1 MSEYGCLLFWLLEL
15 MLNKFLKNEY
25 WINFFIGVLV
35 FTLFIIGVLLIP
47 GERKEIIE
55 DKNETDVMDYDG
67 IGNYGRIP
75 NKDS

>member
-1 MSEYGCLLFWLLEL
+1 MSIE
-15 MLNKFLKNEY
+15 
-25 WINFFIGVLV
+25 IIFFIGVLV

-55 DKNETDVMDYDG
+55 EKNETDVMDYDG

-75 NKDS
+75 NKDSWLNFKLKWLEYSSV

>member
-1 MSEYGCLLFWLLEL
+1 MNKSLSIITCITLLVCNLLSAQ
-15 MLNKFLKNEY
+15 
-25 WINFFIGVLV
+25 
-35 FTLFIIGVLLIP
+35 
-47 GERKEIIE
+47 EIIE

>member
-1 MSEYGCLLFWLLEL
+1 MSIE
-15 MLNKFLKNEY
+15 
-25 WINFFIGVLV
+25 IIFFIGVLV
-35 FTLFIIGVLLIP
+35 FTLFIIGILLIP

>member
-1 MSEYGCLLFWLLEL
+1 MSIE
-15 MLNKFLKNEY
+15 
-25 WINFFIGVLV
+25 IIFFIGVLV

-47 GERKEIIE
+47 GEGKEIIE